1 MIARP
6 LALVAAMLSSALII
20 GASSAP
26 SDQQPETPVEPVQI
40 ESISWDFH
48 GAAAQALSDLV
59 SHLDATAPSPST
71 VPARITPAGIPGA
84 DRWDRLALCESGGD
98 WTASTGNG
106 YGGGLQFAH
115 GPGWSTWQAFGGQEF
130 SAHPWEASREEQ
142 IVVAERVLSRSGW
155 RAWPGCARALGWL
168 R

>member
-1 MIARP
+1 MISRS
-6 LALVAAMLSSALII
+6 LALIAAMLSVFSII
-20 GASSAP
+20 VAGGSPPRLAEQAEAP
-26 SDQQPETPVEPVQI
+26 SDPIQI
-40 ESISWDFH
+40 EAISWDIH
-48 GAAAQALSDLV
+48 GAAAQALSDLAE
-59 SHLDATAPSPST
+59 HIEATTPPT
-71 VPARITPAGIPGA
+71 VPARITPPVMPSAP
-84 DRWDRLALCESGGD
+84 DWDRLALCESGGD